1 MEWWQP
7 MKVQLIESGWQHILQ
22 DEKHWPVHHLL
33 EISEDDWNVKPVKA
47 KTYIVK
53 HDLEADALIHHY
65 SLWFALKKV
74 VAWVNHFQT
83 YLRY

>member
-1 MEWWQP
+1 
-7 MKVQLIESGWQHILQ
+7 MKVWLIESGWPQILQ

-33 EISEDDWNVKPVKA
+33 QISEDDCNVKPVKA
-47 KTYIVK
+47 KTYFAK
-53 HDLEADALIHHY
+53 HDLEGDALIHHY
-65 SLWFALKKV
+65 SSWFALKKA